1 MKVFALVI
9 IIGGLPEVIPMAFVE
24 LSRCNHFANKL
35 NTSSDRLEGDLTY
48 CKPVFKETLNEDVRV
63 F

>member
-1 MKVFALVI
+1 MKVFALVV

-35 NTSSDRLEGDLTY
+35 NMHSNRLEGDLTY